1 MGEGGGTEGC
11 LAAAGEAGPSL
22 VFCEGG
28 IMEITAEKVRE
39 EVRNRV
45 AELTETD
52 PSEVTDEADFMEDL
66 GVDSLMAI
74 ELMVAL
80 DKEYKIDIPEE
91 EFRQIKNVNQA
102 VEVVMRHVKAA

>member
-1 MGEGGGTEGC
+1 M
-11 LAAAGEAGPSL
+11 SD
-22 VFCEGG
+22 
-28 IMEITAEKVRE
+28 ITAEKVRV

-45 AELTETD
+45 AELTEMD
-52 PSEVTDEADFMEDL
+52 PSEVSDTANFIDEL

-91 EFRQIKNVNQA
+91 EFRQIQNVDQA
-102 VEVVMRHVKAA
+102 VDVVMKHLPAA

>member
-1 MGEGGGTEGC
+1 
-11 LAAAGEAGPSL
+11 
-22 VFCEGG
+22 
-28 IMEITAEKVRE
+28 MEITADKVRE

-52 PSEVTDEADFMEDL
+52 PSGVSDTADFIEEL

-91 EFRQIKNVNQA
+91 EFREIRNVDQA
-102 VEVVMRHVKAA
+102 VDVVMRHLSAAA

>member
-1 MGEGGGTEGC
+1 M
-11 LAAAGEAGPSL
+11 S
-22 VFCEGG
+22 
-28 IMEITAEKVRE
+28 EITAERVRE

-45 AELTETD
+45 AELTEMD
-52 PSEVTDEADFMEDL
+52 PSEVSDTADFIEEL

-91 EFRQIKNVNQA
+91 EFRQIGNVDQA
-102 VEVVMRHVKAA
+102 VDVVMKHLPATSPQ

>member
-1 MGEGGGTEGC
+1 M
-11 LAAAGEAGPSL
+11 S
-22 VFCEGG
+22 
-28 IMEITAEKVRE
+28 EITAERVRE

-45 AELTETD
+45 AELTEMD
-52 PSEVTDEADFMEDL
+52 PSEVSDTASFIEEL

-91 EFRQIKNVNQA
+91 EFREIKNVDQA
-102 VEVVMRHVKAA
+102 VDVVMKHLPATSPQ